1 MHLLNTKGKLLISNC
16 RNSEEDLSFPLMWF
30 GFKKKK
36 KSPCLLITSLISV
49 AAIAVQRH
57 SFQVWGTAVWIS
69 LQSKS
74 QESLKS
80 EHKEELLNR
89 SVASSWHL
97 YR

>member
-1 MHLLNTKGKLLISNC
+1 MQLLNTKGKLLISNC
-16 RNSEEDLSFPLMWF
+16 CKSEEDSSLPLMWF

-36 KSPCLLITSLISV
+36 KKSLCLLITSLISV

-74 QESLKS
+74 QQSLKS
-80 EHKEELLNR
+80 EHK
-89 SVASSWHL
+89 
-97 YR
+97 